1 MFKTTF
7 IAGIVSAMA
16 ITAAYAEEN
25 KSFGCTEAHLKQMDT
40 LAAQFTG
47 EKKQA
52 IEKHL
57 QMSKDA
63 FAKGD
68 TEGCLQHMQEAQLV
82 MGISESNNAD
92 AAEGAAGS
100 EQSGAH

>member
-7 IAGIVSAMA
+7 IAGVLSAMV
-16 ITAAYAEEN
+16 ITAAYAAES
-25 KSFGCTEAHLKQMDT
+25 KSLGCTEAHFKQMDT

-47 EKKQA
+47 EKQQVV
-52 IEKHL
+52 EKHL

-82 MGISESNNAD
+82 IGISELGNGD
-92 AAEGAAGS
+92 AAEGANG
-100 EQSGAH
+100 EKSGAH